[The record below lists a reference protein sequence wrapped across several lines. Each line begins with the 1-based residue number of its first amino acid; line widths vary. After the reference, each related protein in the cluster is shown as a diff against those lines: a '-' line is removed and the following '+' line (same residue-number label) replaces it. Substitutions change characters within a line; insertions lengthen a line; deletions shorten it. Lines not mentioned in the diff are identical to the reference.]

1 MDAPGSGSTCSTA
14 VMDAGRICCGRM
26 GGAEKRGLMEVCLSD
41 DGVRHAWDVR
51 VGVYG
56 IVM

>member
-1 MDAPGSGSTCSTA
+1 MRRDPE
-14 VMDAGRICCGRM
+14 GRRIRCGRM

-41 DGVRHAWDVR
+41 DGVRHVRDVR

-56 IVM
+56 IVR